1 MGLEPD
7 GGARAAAAAAARSA
21 DQRQTVAVKLDGVT
35 RTAAAAAVAAR
46 PAASPALGSEA
57 DPGANSAAGSEAGPA
72 AGPAAR
78 WLAALA
84 RLPRLAMAWAV
95 AAPLLAG
102 LLLLP
107 QAWWLAQVLGGS
119 VAGSGPAAAGPWIAA
134 IGGMVALRAAISWSG
149 ERAASRAAETVK
161 SWLRRELFAAMLA
174 RGPQWTRARASGELS
189 SLVIEQV
196 EALDGYFSRYLPGAI
211 AAVFLPLAFGLVLL
225 PVDWIVALIVL
236 LSAPLIP
243 VFMALVGWGAEAA
256 SRRHQVAMARLSGF
270 FADRVRG
277 AQTLKLLGRAE
288 SEIAA
293 VGAASADLSRKT
305 MAVLRIAFL
314 SSAVLEFFAA
324 LGVAGVALYIGL
336 GYLGYLHLRS
346 ETLGL
351 PLGLFCLLMAP
362 EIYNPLRQF
371 AANYHDRAAA
381 RAAADCLAAVF
392 GTLPDPRRER
402 AAASG
407 PVAFASGAQPQP
419 DPERTARGAVEPS
432 EACRISRKV
441 EDAGPEA
448 RPAPRGEAV
457 QAPAGPLSVELRGAR
472 LQAPGRAQPVLR
484 DLSWSLAPG
493 TSLALMGHS
502 GAGKTTLLEALAGL
516 RRLDAGEICLGGRAL
531 GAWPADELR
540 RAVTLIGQRPFMLP
554 GSVADN
560 LRLAAPAATDADLQR
575 ALDAACA
582 GEFVHALPQGM
593 DTQLGA
599 QGYGLSGGQLQR
611 LSLARLFLPR
621 PGLARPGLSRDP
633 SQPDPSQ
640 PGLILLDEPT
650 ASLDPD
656 SRDRVM
662 GAVLRFAA
670 GRTLVVATHD
680 PEVAARLEST
690 LYLPQGGG
698 QA

>member
-1 MGLEPD
+1 MAVEPD
-7 GGARAAAAAAARSA
+7 GAGAAAGAR
-21 DQRQTVAVKLDGVT
+21 
-35 RTAAAAAVAAR
+35 
-46 PAASPALGSEA
+46 
-57 DPGANSAAGSEAGPA
+57 
-72 AGPAAR
+72 PAAR

-84 RLPRLAMAWAV
+84 RLPRLAMAWAL

-107 QAWWLAQVLGGS
+107 QAWWLARVLGGA
-119 VAGSGPAAAGPWIAA
+119 VAGSGPIAAGPWIAA
-134 IGGMVALRAAISWSG
+134 IGGLVALRAAIAWSG
-149 ERAASRAAETVK
+149 ERAASRAAEAIK
-161 SWLRRELFAAMLA
+161 SWLRQELFTGMLE
-174 RGPQWTRARASGELS
+174 RGPQWTRHRVSGELS
-189 SLVIEQV
+189 SLVVEQV

-288 SEIAA
+288 SETAA

-336 GYLGYLHLRS
+336 SYLGYLHLRG
-346 ETLGL
+346 EALGL

-381 RAAADCLAAVF
+381 RAAVDCLAAVF
-392 GTLPDPRRER
+392 GTLPDPRQVR
-402 AAASG
+402 ASG
-407 PVAFASGAQPQP
+407 PGPSAS
-419 DPERTARGAVEPS
+419 
-432 EACRISRKV
+432 
-441 EDAGPEA
+441 EA
-448 RPAPRGEAV
+448 RPDLARTALGAAAPEAWRASARREGAGHGTMPSPQDGAMRG
-457 QAPAGPLSVELRGAR
+457 PPRPLSVEVRGAC
-472 LQAPGRAQPVLR
+472 LKVPGRAQPVLQ

-493 TSLALMGHS
+493 ASLALMGRS

-516 RRLDAGEICLGGRAL
+516 RGLDAGEILLDGRGP
-531 GAWPADELR
+531 GAWPTAQLR
-540 RAVTLIGQRPFMLP
+540 RAVTLIGQRPFLLP
-554 GSVADN
+554 GSVAEN
-560 LRLAAPAATDADLQR
+560 LRIADPEASAEDLLR
-575 ALDAACA
+575 ALDEACA
-582 GEFVHALPQGM
+582 GEFVRALPQGL

-599 QGYGLSGGQLQR
+599 RGYGLSGGQLQR
-611 LSLARLFLPR
+611 LSLARLFLTR
-621 PGLARPGLSRDP
+621 PGLV
-633 SQPDPSQ
+633 
-640 PGLILLDEPT
+640 LLDEPT
-650 ASLDPD
+650 ASLDPG

-662 GAVLRFAA
+662 DAVLRFAA

-680 PEVAARLEST
+680 TEVAVRLERS
-690 LYLPQGGG
+690 LHLPQGGG
-698 QA
+698 RP

>member
-1 MGLEPD
+1 MAQESSS
-7 GGARAAAAAAARSA
+7 GARAAAAAR
-21 DQRQTVAVKLDGVT
+21 
-35 RTAAAAAVAAR
+35 
-46 PAASPALGSEA
+46 
-57 DPGANSAAGSEAGPA
+57 
-72 AGPAAR
+72 PAAR

-107 QAWWLAQVLGGS
+107 QAWWLARVLGGS
-119 VAGSGPAAAGPWIAA
+119 VAGSGPPAAGPWIAA
-134 IGGMVALRAAISWSG
+134 IGAMVALRAAISWSG
-149 ERAASRAAETVK
+149 ERAASRAAETIK

-174 RGPQWTRARASGELS
+174 RGPQWTRARVSGELS

-196 EALDGYFSRYLPGAI
+196 EALDGYFSRYLPGAV

-293 VGAASADLSRKT
+293 VGVASADLSRKT

-324 LGVAGVALYIGL
+324 LGVAGVALYVGL
-336 GYLGYLHLRS
+336 GYLGYLHLGS

-381 RAAADCLAAVF
+381 RAAVDCLAAVF
-392 GTLPDPRRER
+392 GTLPDPRQGR
-402 AAASG
+402 AAAPAPG
-407 PVAFASGAQPQP
+407 VRAGDVQP
-419 DPERTARGAVEPS
+419 RGGAVQAAGGPAAAP
-432 EACRISRKV
+432 EACRV
-441 EDAGPEA
+441 AGAAEDAGPGA
-448 RPAPRGEAV
+448 CPRPRGEAA
-457 QAPAGPLSVELRGAR
+457 QAAAGPLSVEVRGAR
-472 LQAPGRAQPVLR
+472 LQAQGRAQPVLR

-493 TSLALMGHS
+493 ASLALMGHS

-516 RRLDAGEICLGGRAL
+516 RELDAGEIRLGGRGL
-531 GAWPADELR
+531 DAWPAGELR
-540 RAVTLIGQRPFMLP
+540 AAVTLIGQRPFVLP

-560 LRLAAPAATDADLQR
+560 LRLASPAATAADLLR

-582 GEFVHALPQGM
+582 GEFVRALPQGM

-611 LSLARLFLPR
+611 LSLARLFLT
-621 PGLARPGLSRDP
+621 
-633 SQPDPSQ
+633 Q

-656 SRDRVM
+656 SRDKVM
-662 GAVLRFAA
+662 ESLRQFAA
-670 GRTLVVATHD
+670 RRTLVVATHD
-680 PEVAARLEST
+680 PEVAAQLEDT
-690 LYLPQGGG
+690 LHLPEGGG
-698 QA
+698 RLP

>member
-1 MGLEPD
+1 MALEPD
-7 GGARAAAAAAARSA
+7 GGARAAAAAR
-21 DQRQTVAVKLDGVT
+21 
-35 RTAAAAAVAAR
+35 
-46 PAASPALGSEA
+46 
-57 DPGANSAAGSEAGPA
+57 
-72 AGPAAR
+72 PAAR

-84 RLPRLAMAWAV
+84 RLPRLAMAWAIV
-95 AAPLLAG
+95 APLLAG
-102 LLLLP
+102 VLLLP

-119 VAGSGPAAAGPWIAA
+119 AAGSGPAAVGTWIAA

-161 SWLRRELFAAMLA
+161 SWLRRELFAGMLA
-174 RGPQWTRARASGELS
+174 RGPQWTRARVSGELS

-324 LGVAGVALYIGL
+324 LGVAGVALYVGL
-336 GYLGYLHLRS
+336 EYLGYLHLRS
-346 ETLGL
+346 QALGL

-381 RAAADCLAAVF
+381 RAAVDCLAAVF
-392 GTLPDPRRER
+392 GTLPDPRRGR
-402 AAASG
+402 AAPSG
-407 PVAFASGAQPQP
+407 VSRVTT
-419 DPERTARGAVEPS
+419 DVE
-432 EACRISRKV
+432 V
-441 EDAGPEA
+441 FGHEA
-448 RPAPRGEAV
+448 RSEPQSEAV

-560 LRLAAPAATDADLQR
+560 LRLAAPTATDADLQR

-582 GEFVHALPQGM
+582 GEFVRALPQGM

-621 PGLARPGLSRDP
+621 PGLAQPGLS
-633 SQPDPSQ
+633 QPDLSRPDLSR

-662 GAVLRFAA
+662 GAVLHFAA

-690 LYLPQGGG
+690 LQLPEGGSRP
-698 QA
+698 

>member
-1 MGLEPD
+1 MAEPD
-7 GGARAAAAAAARSA
+7 GGTQAAAGAR
-21 DQRQTVAVKLDGVT
+21 
-35 RTAAAAAVAAR
+35 
-46 PAASPALGSEA
+46 
-57 DPGANSAAGSEAGPA
+57 
-72 AGPAAR
+72 PAAR

-84 RLPRLAMAWAV
+84 RLPRAAMAWAV

-107 QAWWLAQVLGGS
+107 QAWWLARVLGGS

-134 IGGMVALRAAISWSG
+134 IGGMVALRAAIAWSG
-149 ERAASRAAETVK
+149 ERAASRAAETIK
-161 SWLRRELFAAMLA
+161 SWLRRKLFAAMLS
-174 RGPQWTRARASGELS
+174 RGPQWTRQKASGELS

-225 PVDWIVALIVL
+225 PVDWIVALIAL

-256 SRRHQVAMARLSGF
+256 SRRHQLAMARLSGF

-288 SEIAA
+288 SETAA

-324 LGVAGVALYIGL
+324 LGVAGVALYVGL

-346 ETLGL
+346 EALGL

-381 RAAADCLAAVF
+381 RAAVDCLAAVF
-392 GTLPDPRRER
+392 GALPDPRRRRAPAAGPAASAAQSLPEHEAARVTCEQAPRPEAFQPEALSTGASLR
-402 AAASG
+402 AAAGTTGAPYAAGGSSAESPSG
-407 PVAFASGAQPQP
+407 NEQAAPRPLAV
-419 DPERTARGAVEPS
+419 EVRGA
-432 EACRISRKV
+432 C
-441 EDAGPEA
+441 
-448 RPAPRGEAV
+448 
-457 QAPAGPLSVELRGAR
+457 
-472 LQAPGRAQPVLR
+472 LQVPGRAQPVLC

-493 TSLALMGHS
+493 ASLALMGHS

-516 RRLDAGEICLGGRAL
+516 RPLDTGAILLDGRGL
-531 GAWPADELR
+531 DIWPADELR
-540 RAVTLIGQRPFMLP
+540 RAVTLIGQRPFVLP

-560 LRLAAPAATDADLQR
+560 LRVADPAATAEDLLG

-582 GEFVHALPQGM
+582 GEFVRALPQGM
-593 DTQLGA
+593 DTQLGL

-611 LSLARLFLPR
+611 LALARLFLTR
-621 PGLARPGLSRDP
+621 
-633 SQPDPSQ
+633 

-650 ASLDPD
+650 ASLDPH

-662 GAVLRFAA
+662 DNVLRFAA
-670 GRTLVVATHD
+670 GRTLIVATHD
-680 PEVAARLEST
+680 PEVSARLDGS
-690 LYLPQGGG
+690 LVLPQGGG